1 MRGVP
6 LKRTVSAATGY
17 IKSFL
22 APFSVDPNNSS
33 STTDLPRRAQ
43 AWRVSSFWFIDYI
56 AAREHKEHRDSL
68 RSICSFGMDER
79 PRNAWIYWLFLEI
92 AKYLFFSL
100 GLFRA
105 GGIKLSS
112 HGV

>member
-1 MRGVP
+1 LRGVP

-17 IKSFL
+17 INSFL

-92 AKYLFFSL
+92 AKYLFFSFVFSEAEAL
-100 GLFRA
+100 
-105 GGIKLSS
+105 KLSS